1 LIKKNSPSQTTLK
14 WAFARYQN
22 FRKRL
27 KSYFLKEVKR
37 GRSKKIENYAKIQI
51 IGRGYSLSDT
61 SFRQENSQGE
71 NSPLNPL
78 ANPLFFLQERK
89 LKSYRSIRKTI
100 RFTDDEFSTIKEKMD
115 LGNYSNFTEFAL
127 HSMINKKPSKAKSIN
142 KEYLLELS
150 RIGNNLNQLT
160 RKLNKGDRL
169 NNLGLSAIIDIRDSI
184 NSLKEKI

>member
-1 LIKKNSPSQTTLK
+1 M
-14 WAFARYQN
+14 
-22 FRKRL
+22 
-27 KSYFLKEVKR
+27 KSYK
-37 GRSKKIENYAKIQI
+37 
-51 IGRGYSLSDT
+51 
-61 SFRQENSQGE
+61 
-71 NSPLNPL
+71 
-78 ANPLFFLQERK
+78 
-89 LKSYRSIRKTI
+89 SIRKTI

-142 KEYLLELS
+142 KEYLLELN

>member
-1 LIKKNSPSQTTLK
+1 MLSQGEVTLCLTL
-14 WAFARYQN
+14 
-22 FRKRL
+22 RL
-27 KSYFLKEVKR
+27 DKE
-37 GRSKKIENYAKIQI
+37 S
-51 IGRGYSLSDT
+51 
-61 SFRQENSQGE
+61 SQGE

-78 ANPLFFLQERK
+78 TNLLFLQESK
-89 LKSYRSIRKTI
+89 LKSYKSIRKTI
-100 RFTDDEFSTIKEKMD
+100 RFTDDEFSTIKEKME

-127 HSMINKKPSKAKSIN
+127 HSMINKKSSKAKSIN

-160 RKLNKGDRL
+160 RKINKGDRL